1 MTSSELTR
9 SALDEPVKP
18 APKSWVA
25 AISLANVG
33 LFTAWFGPILTLL
46 GMQAERF
53 AGDDKEAALA
63 WVVGIGALCSTVAN
77 PVFGAMSDR
86 TTSRYGRRLP
96 WTVLGICGGVASL
109 VLLAFAP
116 NLVVVAIGWCLAQ
129 IALNAN
135 FAAITAAVPDH
146 APHQQRGTIGGFL
159 GLAQTVGAVVGAGL
173 AAAAGGIVGG
183 YLACAV
189 FLVIASAPYVA
200 MRRDL
205 VLDPADRP
213 SFSWGKFLRGFWIS
227 PRLHPDFGWAW
238 LTRFLMNLGF
248 SIGLVYLLFY
258 LDDAVHHENPEAGV
272 FLLSAVNSL
281 ALLITVVVGGWLS
294 DRFDRRRIF
303 VTVAGVVMAAGTL
316 SLAGFQSW
324 TAAII
329 GVAVLG
335 LGMGVFTS
343 VDLALMID
351 VLPEAIDRGKDLGV
365 VNIANSLP
373 QVLAP
378 VVAAPIVSVLGG
390 YSTLYAV
397 AAGVTLTGAVLVYR
411 IKSVR

>member
-9 SALDEPVKP
+9 SVLDEPATP
-18 APKSWVA
+18 APKLWVA

-77 PVFGAMSDR
+77 PVFGALSDR

-96 WTVLGICGGVASL
+96 WSVLGICGGAASL

-116 NLVVVAIGWCLAQ
+116 NLVVVAVGWCLAQ

-213 SFSWGKFLRGFWIS
+213 AFSWGTFLRGFWIS
-227 PRLHPDFGWAW
+227 PRLHPDFAWAW

-281 ALLITVVVGGWLS
+281 ALLVTVVAGGWLS
-294 DRFDRRRIF
+294 DRLDRRRIF

-316 SLAGFQSW
+316 SLAGFHSW

-351 VLPEAIDRGKDLGV
+351 VLPEALDRGKDLGV

-397 AAGVTLTGAVLVYR
+397 AAGVTLAGAVLVYR

>member
-9 SALDEPVKP
+9 SALDEPATP
-18 APKSWVA
+18 APTSWVA

-77 PVFGAMSDR
+77 PVFGALSDR

-96 WTVLGICGGVASL
+96 WTVLGICGGVGSL

-116 NLVVVAIGWCLAQ
+116 NLVVVTIGWCLAQ

-173 AAAAGGIVGG
+173 AAAAGGTVGG

-189 FLVIASAPYVA
+189 FLVIASVPYVA

-213 SFSWGKFLRGFWIS
+213 SFSWGTFLRGFWIS
-227 PRLHPDFGWAW
+227 PRLHPDFAWAW

-281 ALLITVVVGGWLS
+281 ALLVTVVAGGWLS
-294 DRFDRRRIF
+294 DRLDRRRIF

-316 SLAGFQSW
+316 SLAGFHSW

-378 VVAAPIVSVLGG
+378 VVAAPIVSMLGG